1 MDDYL
6 AWVIV
11 IILLIILPMECVLI
25 ILTRMKML
33 DCKQNLLT
41 LLHSNMT
48 TYVTK
53 AAQIDNVNAKIANFS
68 SLLYHN
74 LLNY

>member
-11 IILLIILPMECVLI
+11 IILLIILPMECFLI
-25 ILTRMKML
+25 ILIRMKTL

-41 LLHSNMT
+41 LHHSNMT
-48 TYVTK
+48 AYVTK
-53 AAQIDNVNAKIANFS
+53 AANIDHVNAKIADFFIFALS
-68 SLLYHN
+68 
-74 LLNY
+74 